1 MSETTPTP
9 FGSKCDILGELW
21 VSYKNDPEFQEFME
35 YNDLGLPLAY
45 ALSAEIITATPK
57 AEMFVSETF
66 ELLLAA
72 LGRETDEGYETLADL
87 LALE

>member
-1 MSETTPTP
+1 MSEANETP

-21 VSYKNDPEFQEFME
+21 VSYKNDQEFAEFIE

-45 ALSAEIITATPK
+45 AVSTEIIPASPK
-57 AEMFVSETF
+57 LEMFVNETF

-72 LGRETDEGYETLADL
+72 LGKETDEGYDTLGDL
-87 LALE
+87 LNL